1 MFFNT
6 VLACRKLPLA
16 ELVVLAKSVADVG
29 GDGDPFADAGE
40 TARMSLTLRNASPF
54 DLSNATLVLGSV
66 DPDVACITKSTIL
79 VPSFPAGATLD
90 TATLGNPAGRFEY
103 VISASASTTNPAN
116 PAHADFFLSVVS
128 AQVVGTTTPVPVSK
142 TWIVLWMRHER
153 RLTMVRGRK

>member
-1 MFFNT
+1 
-6 VLACRKLPLA
+6 
-16 ELVVLAKSVADVG
+16 
-29 GDGDPFADAGE
+29 
-40 TARMSLTLRNASPF
+40 NASPF

-103 VISASASTTNPAN
+103 VISASASTAN

-128 AQVVGTTTPVPVSK
+128 AQVVGTTTPVPVSTLIDLDLPSGGLPAK
-142 TWIVLWMRHER
+142 VLGPDN
-153 RLTMVRGRK
+153 LP